1 MPRKSAPEHEP
12 ISFETALDRLKSA
25 VRELE
30 SGELTLEVSLKT
42 FEQGIKYLKECH
54 MRLDEVEKRLRL
66 LVDVDEEGR
75 AITKEFHHQ
84 ATAEPRKRRNV
95 DDLE

>member
-1 MPRKSAPEHEP
+1 MPRKSTSEQEP
-12 ISFETALDRLKSA
+12 VSFEHALDRLKSA

-30 SGELTLEVSLKT
+30 SGELTLEDSLKT

-54 MRLDEVEKRLRL
+54 TRLNEVEKRLRL
-66 LVDVDEEGR
+66 LVDVDEAGR
-75 AITKEFHHQ
+75 ATTKEFHHQ
-84 ATAEPRKRRNV
+84 ATTGPRKHRPV